1 MKIYKDFA
9 CSLKRCQGR
18 EQGERMF
25 YSGYSCDK
33 CGKAIEYRR
42 EPKEWLPSK
51 VYLVEYA
58 RKNGWSVGKKVL
70 CPDCR
75 KKF

>member
-1 MKIYKDFA
+1 
-9 CSLKRCQGR
+9 
-18 EQGERMF
+18 MF

-58 RKNGWSVGKKVL
+58 RQAGWSVGKKVL
-70 CPDCR
+70 CPDCK